1 MNSFDIAVFRTMI
14 QSAEANL
21 KNNRKLIDDL
31 NIFPVPD
38 GDTGTNMSLTFSGA
52 ASQTL
57 AEEFEGCGKM
67 AAKLASA
74 SLRNARGNSGVIL
87 SQIIRGFSKGMDG
100 KTEIDS
106 SVLTDALVS
115 AKNTA
120 YRAVMKPTEGT
131 ILTVIREMSEFA
143 ENNVS
148 SYPAVDDFLRAIVDA
163 GQKSLENTT
172 NLLPALKKAGV
183 VDAGGKGLITLFE
196 GAVYVL
202 DNGSAIT
209 SGEVSAAPTATTAT
223 AAVVDADIKY
233 MYCTEFLINK
243 TADRSITQFRT
254 AISEKGDCML
264 VIEDDEIV
272 KVHIHT
278 NHPGFVLEQAIK
290 LGELTNLKI
299 ENMKYQHNDNFGDK
313 EETVPDA
320 TDTSTKE
327 STPRTEEPTVAEP
340 QKAYGFAAVSA
351 GEGLS
356 ALFTDLGADGIIEGG
371 QTMNPSTQDLLTVV
385 DSIPAETVFIL
396 PNNKNIILSAEQVV
410 PLTKKNV
417 IVLPTTN
424 IPQGISAMT
433 AFDEDASPEDNT
445 AAMMDAA
452 GIVKC
457 GQVTFAARDTVLD
470 GIDIHLG
477 DCLALCGKE
486 ITAVTATPEEAA
498 VKVVE
503 NLANDESGVIT
514 LYYGEETTENDAN
527 RLVAQLEEKYG
538 DMDISLINGGQPVYY
553 YIISVE

>member
-1 MNSFDIAVFRTMI
+1 MI
-14 QSAEANL
+14 MSAEANL

-57 AEEFEGCGKM
+57 AEEFDGCGKM

-87 SQIIRGFSKGMDG
+87 SQIIRGLSKGIDG

-106 SVLTDALVS
+106 SVLADALVS

-143 ENNVS
+143 EKNVS
-148 SYPAVDDFLRAIVDA
+148 SYPSVDDFLRAIVAA
-163 GQKSLENTT
+163 GRKSLENTP

-183 VDAGGKGLITLFE
+183 VDAGGKGLIILFE
-196 GAVYVL
+196 GAVHVL

-209 SGEVSAAPTATTAT
+209 GIDASAAPTATTAA

-243 TADRSITQFRT
+243 TADRSVAQFRT

-299 ENMKYQHNDNFGDK
+299 ENMKYQHNDNFGGK
-313 EETVPDA
+313 EENSTPDA
-320 TDTSTKE
+320 ADTA
-327 STPRTEEPTVAEP
+327 TEEPVAETREPVVAEP
-340 QKAYGFAAVSA
+340 QKTYGFAAVSA

-417 IVLPTTN
+417 IVLPTIN

-452 GIVKC
+452 GSVSC

-486 ITAVTATPEEAA
+486 ITAVTSTPEEAA
-498 VKVVE
+498 IKVVE

-514 LYYGEETTENDAN
+514 LYYGEDTTEEDAN
-527 RLVAQLEEKYG
+527 RLVTQLEEKYG
-538 DMDISLINGGQPVYY
+538 DMDISLICGGQPVYY